1 MAKKRYYAVVSGRR
15 TGIFNSWDDC
25 KDFVTGYPNTKYKGF
40 CTLKEAENY
49 MNNIEET
56 VECSDDSLIAYVDGS
71 FDADNMIYAYGC
83 VLILPDGSIKEF
95 NGNGN
100 NQENA
105 KLRNVTGEMLGAM
118 HSVKYAIDNG
128 YKSID
133 IRYDYAGI
141 ECWVTGVWSAK
152 NELTRKYAA
161 TMKKWSKNISIHFTK
176 VAAHTN
182 VEYNERAD
190 QLAKAALKNI

>member
-1 MAKKRYYAVVSGRR
+1 MVH
-15 TGIFNSWDDC
+15 
-25 KDFVTGYPNTKYKGF
+25 
-40 CTLKEAENY
+40 
-49 MNNIEET
+49 
-56 VECSDDSLIAYVDGS
+56 CSDDSLIAYVDGS